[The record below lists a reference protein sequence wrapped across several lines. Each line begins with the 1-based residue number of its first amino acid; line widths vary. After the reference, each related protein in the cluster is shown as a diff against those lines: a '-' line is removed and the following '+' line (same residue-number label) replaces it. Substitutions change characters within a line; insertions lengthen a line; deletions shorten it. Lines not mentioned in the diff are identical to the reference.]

1 MNTIHDLGGMDGL
14 GAIDRETDEP
24 VFHEDW
30 ERQVAGLFFTTILG
44 GIYNDDEF
52 RQSRER
58 LEPARYLTYS
68 YYHQWLLA
76 IERLLVEKNILTRDE
91 IEMRIQNLGRKG
103 NP

>member
-1 MNTIHDLGGMDGL
+1 MNTIHDIGGLDGL
-14 GAIDRETDEP
+14 GPTLREADEP

-30 ERQVAGLFFTTILG
+30 ERQVAGLFFTTILC

-58 LEPARYLTYS
+58 LDPARYLTYS

-91 IEMRIQNLGRKG
+91 IEARMRDVAAGG
-103 NP
+103 GV

>member
-76 IERLLVEKNILTRDE
+76 IERLLVEKKILTRDE
-91 IEMRIQNLGRKG
+91 IEMRIRNLGRKG

>member
-76 IERLLVEKNILTRDE
+76 IERLLVEKKILTRDE